1 MISKSHQRRTR
12 FVINELLDLQCQPC
26 ELQECEKCPIKL
38 TLNILGN
45 EIGEETEA
53 DKKRDYDL
61 LTIDDYLRLKAEKKT
76 DRQIIK
82 ELNTTKSRL
91 YNLKKKAGIETPRKK
106 TFTDDQV
113 REIRKMKDQY
123 YTFKQI
129 ADKFG
134 VDDVGI
140 IANIVYGRSYKGVK

>member
-1 MISKSHQRRTR
+1 MISKSNQRRTR
-12 FVINELLDLQCQPC
+12 HIINELLDLQCQPC
-26 ELQECEKCPIKL
+26 ELQECEKCPVKL

-53 DKKRDYDL
+53 DRRNDNDL
-61 LTIDDYLRLKAEKKT
+61 LTIDNYLKLKAEKKT

-82 ELNTTKSRL
+82 ELQTTKSRL

-113 REIRKMKDQY
+113 RTIRHMKDQY

-134 VDDVGI
+134 VDDIGI

>member
-26 ELQECEKCPIKL
+26 ELQECEKCPIRL

-53 DKKRDYDL
+53 DRRNDNDL
-61 LTIDDYLRLKAEKKT
+61 LTIENYLKLKAEKKT

-82 ELNTTKSRL
+82 ELNTTRSRL
-91 YNLKKKAGIETPRKK
+91 YNLRKKAGIETPRKK

-113 REIRKMKDQY
+113 REIRSMKDKY

-134 VDDVGI
+134 VDDIGI
-140 IANIVYGRSYKGVK
+140 IANIVYGRSYKNVK

>member
-1 MISKSHQRRTR
+1 MISKSNQRRTR
-12 FVINELLDLQCQPC
+12 HVINELLDLQCQPC
-26 ELQECEKCPIKL
+26 ELQQCEKCPVKL
-38 TLNILGN
+38 TLNILAN

-53 DKKRDYDL
+53 DRRNDNDL
-61 LTIDDYLRLKAEKKT
+61 LTIENYLRLKAEKKS

-82 ELNTTKSRL
+82 ELQTTKSRL

-113 REIRKMKDQY
+113 REIRVMKDKY

-134 VDDVGI
+134 VDDIGV
-140 IANIVYGRSYKGVK
+140 IANIVYGRSYKSVK

>member
-1 MISKSHQRRTR
+1 MISKSNQRRTR
-12 FVINELLDLQCQPC
+12 LVINELLDLQCQPC

-61 LTIDDYLRLKAEKKT
+61 LTIEDYLRLKAEKKT

-113 REIRKMKDQY
+113 RTIRHMKDQY

-134 VDDVGI
+134 VDDIGV
-140 IANIVYGRSYKGVK
+140 IANIVYGRSYKSVK

>member
-1 MISKSHQRRTR
+1 MISKSNQRRTR
-12 FVINELLDLQCQPC
+12 YVINELLDLQCQPC
-26 ELQECEKCPIKL
+26 ELQKCEKCPVKQ
-38 TLNILGN
+38 TLNILAN
-45 EIGEETEA
+45 EIGEETEQ
-53 DKKRDYDL
+53 DKRNDNDL
-61 LTIDDYLRLKAEKKT
+61 LTIENYLKLKAEKKS

-82 ELNTTKSRL
+82 ELQTTKSRL
-91 YNLKKKAGIETPRKK
+91 YNMKKKAGVETPRKR

-113 REIRKMKDQY
+113 REIRKLKDSY

-134 VDDVGI
+134 VDDIGV